1 MYSIEEITKIIIES
15 FDTENPSEF
24 NRAFMKEPKV
34 LYQPIEYAMANELN
48 ACEFNVLK
56 YLSRHRKK
64 GGKEDLEKAKHML
77 DLLIALEYD
86 VVDASDV

>member
-1 MYSIEEITKIIIES
+1 MAREALERQEGGTHYKDMKI
-15 FDTENPSEF
+15 
-24 NRAFMKEPKV
+24 
-34 LYQPIEYAMANELN
+34 QPIEYAMANELN

-86 VVDASDV
+86 VVGASDV

>member
-1 MYSIEEITKIIIES
+1 MAREALERQEGGTHYKNMKI
-15 FDTENPSEF
+15 
-24 NRAFMKEPKV
+24 
-34 LYQPIEYAMANELN
+34 QPIEYAMANELN

-86 VVDASDV
+86 VVDASDVSPPALPDRVVIRR